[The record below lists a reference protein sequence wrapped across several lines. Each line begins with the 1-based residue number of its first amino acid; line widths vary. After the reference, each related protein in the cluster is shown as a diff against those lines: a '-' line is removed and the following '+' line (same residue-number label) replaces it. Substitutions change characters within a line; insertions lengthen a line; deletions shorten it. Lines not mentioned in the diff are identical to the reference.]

1 MIQIN
6 LKMNN
11 KIFDCITF
19 YNANMLF
26 DLRYHSLKNHVDYF
40 VVCEANKT
48 HTGHHKEYN
57 FDKNFLSKY
66 GEKIIYIQVDDLPKI
81 KIKGKKDYQLLKIQM
96 ENLFRGIVKAKNDD
110 LIIFS
115 DEDEIPNPTVIS
127 HFKEN
132 DYRFGLFLQNM
143 YYYKF
148 NILGLDEGDG
158 NWAGS
163 RICKKKY
170 LKSFFDFRI
179 LKKKNIKY
187 PFWRIDKE
195 KNIQLIENG
204 GWHFTYLMT
213 PEEISK
219 KIENMAHTEFN
230 NEKFKDVDKIKENIN
245 NLIDPFDRNL
255 RLKKVK
261 IDNNYPEY
269 LTQNIDIYKD
279 WILD

>member
-1 MIQIN
+1 MTY
-6 LKMNN
+6 LK
-11 KIFDCITF
+11 
-19 YNANMLF
+19 
-26 DLRYHSLKNHVDYF
+26 LKL
-40 VVCEANKT
+40 
-48 HTGHHKEYN
+48 KE
-57 FDKNFLSKY
+57 K
-66 GEKIIYIQVDDLPKI
+66 KIINYLKFRWKI
-81 KIKGKKDYQLLKIQM
+81 CLEELY
-96 ENLFRGIVKAKNDD
+96 KAKDDD

-143 YYYKF
+143 YYYKL

-163 RICKKKY
+163 RICKKKH

-261 IDNNYPEY
+261 IDDNYPEY